1 MTAIMPGPK
10 SVDVGIRLERAPK
23 TMSHEQ
29 TMSLIQRLRDRAPKH
44 TRLDTMT
51 PQDVK
56 EELERRG

>member
-10 SVDVGIRLERAPK
+10 SVGVGIRLERAPK

-29 TMSLIQRLRDRAPKH
+29 TMSLIQQLRDRAPKH

-51 PQDVK
+51 PQGVK